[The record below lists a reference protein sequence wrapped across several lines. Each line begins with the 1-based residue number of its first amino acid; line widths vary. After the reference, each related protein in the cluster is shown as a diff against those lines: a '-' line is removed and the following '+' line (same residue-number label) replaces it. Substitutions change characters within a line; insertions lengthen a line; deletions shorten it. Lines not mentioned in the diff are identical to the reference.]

1 MLGSSEVNCSN
12 QAISQACAVC
22 SPCLARTTP
31 RRVRIPLV
39 SPFTISGPS
48 AFDLR
53 DFGDAIHC
61 VGHSCLE
68 AVSAMER
75 RLLVGGDPCA
85 DHRQGQGVTV
95 QIEVLER
102 TPALRHS
109 LFRLCTGYCMRK
121 AKKEGGIIPPEVK
134 NAVRNFLKSQSWKDI
149 QAIRNF
155 RKFLTAF

>member
-1 MLGSSEVNCSN
+1 MNVVIRPLHV
-12 QAISQACAVC
+12 
-22 SPCLARTTP
+22 LT
-31 RRVRIPLV
+31 IPLV

-85 DHRQGQGVTV
+85 DHRQGQGVTD
-95 QIEVLER
+95 R
-102 TPALRHS
+102 
-109 LFRLCTGYCMRK
+109 
-121 AKKEGGIIPPEVK
+121 
-134 NAVRNFLKSQSWKDI
+134 LKSLSVHPLFDI
-149 QAIRNF
+149 AFSVSARAAAAGPFDFAASSGLKQLLCVADCPDAAVTVFSHMPVRILSCACSAVAALSARHI
-155 RKFLTAF
+155 TAGITVVFSKII

>member
-1 MLGSSEVNCSN
+1 MNVVIRPLHV
-12 QAISQACAVC
+12 
-22 SPCLARTTP
+22 LT
-31 RRVRIPLV
+31 IPLV

-53 DFGDAIHC
+53 DFGNAIHC

-109 LFRLCTGYCMRK
+109 LFVSARTAAAGPFDFAASSGLKQLLCVADCPDAAVTVFSHMPVRILSCACSAVAALSARHIT
-121 AKKEGGIIPPEVK
+121 AGITV
-134 NAVRNFLKSQSWKDI
+134 V
-149 QAIRNF
+149 
-155 RKFLTAF
+155 